1 MHISNCCYRLDKV
14 YLTRAELQCR
24 GKRVKKE
31 HLYVYILAQFH
42 TMFVWFSEMTV
53 HIFDYSQA
61 QIEYRSRS
69 WELTQFVCDVTRR
82 SSPFCHSTT
91 TSENWTSGRKK
102 AILYPRAS
110 LNWPWLFLCIV
121 CVCRRVPVSGLV
133 GPGWRCSGVN
143 LYLDPTRGIADT
155 QLVYPTNRWG
165 VNLDLDPARGIADT
179 QLVYPTNR

>member
-102 AILYPRAS
+102 QSYIPDL
-110 LNWPWLFLCIV
+110 LL
-121 CVCRRVPVSGLV
+121 
-133 GPGWRCSGVN
+133 
-143 LYLDPTRGIADT
+143 T
-155 QLVYPTNRWG
+155 
-165 VNLDLDPARGIADT
+165 DLDYSYVLSVSAGECRSVGWLARAGAAAGST
-179 QLVYPTNR
+179 CTWTRPGG